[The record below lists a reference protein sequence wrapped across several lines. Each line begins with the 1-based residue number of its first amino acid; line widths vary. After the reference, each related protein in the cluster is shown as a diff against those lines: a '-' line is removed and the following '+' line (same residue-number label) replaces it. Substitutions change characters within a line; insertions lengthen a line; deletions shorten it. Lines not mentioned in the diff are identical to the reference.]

1 MAILDTDR
9 LALRCLEARDA
20 PFIVELLNEP
30 DFIRFI
36 GDRKIRDQRDA
47 LRYLQE
53 GPQASYVAN
62 GFGLWLVERA
72 ADRVPLGICGLVK
85 RPDLDDADLGFAFR
99 ADYGGL
105 GYARE
110 AAAGVVDFA
119 FSTLGR
125 PRLAAIVNPDNLRSI
140 HLLQHLG
147 FRFERMMRRSGETTD
162 VRLYGLERV
171 AR

>member
-1 MAILDTDR
+1 MAIFDTDR
-9 LALRCLEARDA
+9 LTLRCLEARDA
-20 PFIVELLNEP
+20 PFIVGLLNEP

-36 GDRKIRDQRDA
+36 GDRRIRDRSDA

-53 GPQASYVAN
+53 GPQASYAAH

-85 RPDLDDADLGFAFR
+85 RPDLGDADLGFAFR
-99 ADYGGL
+99 AEYGGA

-110 AAAGVVDFA
+110 AAAGVVEFA
-119 FSTLGR
+119 FSSLR
-125 PRLAAIVNPDNLRSI
+125 QRRLAAIVNPDNLRSI
-140 HLLQHLG
+140 HLLQCLG
-147 FRFERMMRRSGETTD
+147 FRFERMLRRSGETTD

-171 AR
+171 AP